1 MKKGVLGIIL
11 LAITF
16 SVANGQIRR
25 RNTVTTPAASA
36 KAEFDYSRPQE
47 YEIANIKVEGTT
59 YLDGNT
65 LVSLTGLKVGDRIK
79 IPGEDI
85 SGAIKKLWKHGL
97 VADVKILIEKIETGK
112 VYLIVKLKE
121 RPRLSKFA
129 FEGVSKA
136 QKTDLKELVAPYRG
150 KVLTDAM
157 LNIAKNNVRKHYVDK
172 GFLNCE
178 VNIEQQ
184 EDTLLANHVRLL
196 IKIHKNPKVKIDRI
210 YIEGAEEVS
219 LGKIKAKMKNTKER
233 LRFSLFKDLANRI
246 AHLNPKSFILDSKE
260 MDGKTTSDY
269 LSRHVNVN
277 IFKSSK
283 FIKDDFE
290 EDKKSV
296 IEYLNSK
303 GFRDAVITKDSIFKT
318 DTSSIAIYLKVEEGH
333 KYYYRNIT
341 WSGNYVYDDA
351 RLQRVLGIK
360 PGDVYNKEEMDKRLQ
375 MNPQGIDIS
384 GLYMDN
390 GYLFFN
396 IRPVEIAVEGDSI
409 DIEMRIYEGA
419 QATINKVIITG
430 NDRTNDHVIR
440 RELRT
445 LPGDLFSR
453 TNIIR
458 DQQQLGTLGYF
469 DPEQIQI
476 NPIPNPVDNT
486 VDIEYK
492 LVERPNDQIELS
504 GGWGGFY
511 GFVGTLGLTFNNFS
525 LRNVPHFDKWHPLP
539 VGDGQKLSIRAQAN
553 GKQFQSYTFSFTEP
567 WLGGKK
573 PNSFTISLNSS
584 IQNVDPRFSPTGE
597 SGSFKVNSIT
607 VGLGKR
613 LTWPDNYFTL
623 STSLSYKVYKLNNF
637 YQQIG
642 ALPFNTGTSNTFL
655 LSTTL
660 ARSSIDNPMYPK
672 SGSTVSLTASF
683 TPPYSKFN
691 NLDYANATPE
701 EVNLWVEYM
710 KFMFDAKYY
719 LNLVD
724 KLVLESRIHFGFMNT
739 YSPGRVE
746 VGPFERFRVGGDG
759 LAGQNYILGTDV
771 IGLRGYTNGAI
782 RPIDQYDPTYQ
793 GLSGGTIYAKYAM
806 ELRYPITTGA
816 AATIY
821 VFAFGEAGNNWDNY
835 QTFSPFDTYKS
846 AGLGARLFMP
856 AFGLIGL
863 NWGYGFNTLPG
874 AGEPSGMQF
883 HFTIGQQLR

>member
-1 MKKGVLGIIL
+1 MKRGVLSLIIL
-11 LAITF
+11 ILVVTSAI
-16 SVANGQIRR
+16 GQIRR
-25 RNTVTTPAASA
+25 GRTQTPKPATNSGL
-36 KAEFDYSRPQE
+36 DYSRPQE
-47 YEIANIKVEGTT
+47 YEIANIKVVGTT
-59 YLDGNT
+59 FLDGNT
-65 LVSLTGLKVGDRIK
+65 LVSLTSLKVGDRIK
-79 IPGEDI
+79 IPGDDI
-85 SGAIKKLWKHGL
+85 SNAIKKLWKHGL
-97 VADVKILIEKIETGK
+97 VGDVKILIEKIETGK
-112 VYLIVKLKE
+112 VYLIVELTE
-121 RPRLSKFA
+121 RPRLSKFD
-129 FEGVSKA
+129 FEGITKSQKA
-136 QKTDLKELVAPYRG
+136 DLKELVAPYRG

-157 LNIAKNNVRKHYVDK
+157 VNITKNNVQKHYVDK

-178 VNIEQQ
+178 VDITKEK
-184 EDTLLANHVRLL
+184 DTLLSNHVRLN
-196 IKIHKNPKVKIDRI
+196 IKIQKNPKVKIDRI
-210 YIEGAEEVS
+210 YIDGAEEVS
-219 LGKIKAKMKNTKER
+219 LSKIKGKMKNTKER
-233 LRFSLFKDLANRI
+233 VRLSLFKDITYRTT
-246 AHLNPKSFILDSKE
+246 HLNPKSFIMDSKE

-283 FIKDDFE
+283 YIKGDFE
-290 EDKKSV
+290 EDKKGIV
-296 IEYLNSK
+296 DYLNSK
-303 GFRDAVITKDSIFKT
+303 GFRDAVVSKDSIFKT
-318 DTSSIAIYLKVEEGH
+318 DTSSIAIYLKVEEGEQ
-333 KYYYRNIT
+333 YYFRNIT

-351 RLQRVLGIK
+351 RLQRILGLK
-360 PGDVYNKEEMDKRLQ
+360 SGDIYNKEELDKRLQ
-375 MNPQGIDIS
+375 MNPQGVDIS

-396 IRPVEIAVEGDSI
+396 IRPVEIAVIGDSI

-419 QATINKVIITG
+419 QATVNKVIITG

-445 LPGDLFSR
+445 VPGDLFSR

-504 GGWGGFY
+504 GGWGGYY

-539 VGDGQKLSIRAQAN
+539 VGDGQKLSIRMQAN
-553 GKQFQSYTFSFTEP
+553 GKQFQSYTASFTEP

-573 PNSFTISLNSS
+573 PNSFTVSFNSS
-584 IQNVDPRFSPTGE
+584 IQRLDARVYGQD
-597 SGSFKVNSIT
+597 GSFKVNSVT
-607 VGLGKR
+607 VGLGRR

-623 STSLSYKVYKLNNF
+623 SNSISYKVYKLDNYF
-637 YQQIG
+637 QSIG
-642 ALPFNTGTSNTFL
+642 ALPFNTGVSNTVLFT
-655 LSTTL
+655 STL

-683 TPPYSKFN
+683 TPPFSKMN
-691 NLDYANATPE
+691 DLDYETATATE
-701 EVNLWVEYM
+701 INKWVEYV

-719 LNLVD
+719 LNLVG
-724 KLVLESRIHFGFMNT
+724 KLVLESRLHFGFMNT
-739 YSPGRVE
+739 YSPSTVP
-746 VGPFERFRVGGDG
+746 VGPYERFTMGGDG
-759 LAGQNYILGTDV
+759 LAGSNFVLGTDV
-771 IGLRGYTNGAI
+771 IGLRGYENNTI
-782 RPIDQYDPTYQ
+782 RPIDQTDPTYV
-793 GLSGGTIYAKYAM
+793 GTVGGTIYAKYAM
-806 ELRYPITTGA
+806 ELRYPVTTGA

-821 VFAFGEAGNNWDNY
+821 VLAFGEAGNNWDNY
-835 QTFSPFDTYKS
+835 QTFSPFDTYKA

-863 NWGYGFNTLPG
+863 NWGYGFSTLPG
-874 AGEPSGMQF
+874 RNEASGMQF

>member
-1 MKKGVLGIIL
+1 MKRGILSLIL
-11 LAITF
+11 FILIVTSAI
-16 SVANGQIRR
+16 GQIRKSR
-25 RNTVTTPAASA
+25 AQTTTKTRSGL
-36 KAEFDYSRPQE
+36 DYSRPQE
-47 YEIANIKVEGTT
+47 YEIANIKVVGTT

-65 LVSLTGLKVGDRIK
+65 LVSLTSLKVGDRIK
-79 IPGEDI
+79 IPGDDI
-85 SGAIKKLWKHGL
+85 SNAIKKLWKHGL
-97 VADVKILIEKIETGK
+97 VGDVRILIEKIETGK
-112 VYLIVKLKE
+112 VYLIVELTE
-121 RPRLSKFA
+121 RPRLSKFY
-129 FEGVSKA
+129 FEGVSKS

-157 LNIAKNNVRKHYVDK
+157 VNITRNNVLKHYVDK

-178 VNIEQQ
+178 VNVIKEK
-184 EDTLLANHVRLL
+184 DTLLSNHVRLK
-196 IKIHKNPKVKIDRI
+196 IKINKNPKVKIDRI
-210 YIEGAEEVS
+210 YIDGAEEIS
-219 LGKIKAKMKNTKER
+219 LGKIKSKMKNTKER
-233 LRFSLFKDLANRI
+233 VKLSLFKDILYRAT
-246 AHLNPKSFILDSKE
+246 HLNAKSFIFDSKE
-260 MDGKTTSDY
+260 MDGKATSDY
-269 LSRHVNVN
+269 LSRHVNIN

-283 FIKDDFE
+283 FIKSDFE
-290 EDKKSV
+290 EDKRSIV
-296 IEYLNSK
+296 AYLNSK
-303 GFRDAVITKDSIFKT
+303 GFRDAIVSKDSIFKT
-318 DTSSIAIYLKVEEGH
+318 DTSSIAIYLKVEEGER
-333 KYYYRNIT
+333 YYFRNIT

-351 RLQRVLGIK
+351 RLKRILGIK
-360 PGDVYNKEEMDKRLQ
+360 SGDIYNKEELDKRLQ
-375 MNPQGIDIS
+375 MNPQGVDIS

-396 IRPVEIAVEGDSI
+396 IRPVEIAVVGDSI

-419 QATINKVIITG
+419 QATVNKVIITG

-445 LPGDLFSR
+445 VPGDLFSR

-476 NPIPNPVDNT
+476 NPMPNPVDNT

-504 GGWGGFY
+504 GGWGGYY

-539 VGDGQKLSIRAQAN
+539 VGDGQKLSIRMQAN

-573 PNSFTISLNSS
+573 PTSLTVSLNSS
-584 IQNVDPRFSPTGE
+584 IQRLDQRVYGQ
-597 SGSFKVNSIT
+597 SGSFKVNSVT

-623 STSLSYKVYKLNNF
+623 STSLSYKVYKLDNYF
-637 YQQIG
+637 LQQGG
-642 ALPFNTGTSNTFL
+642 ALPFNTGVSNTVLF
-655 LSTTL
+655 SATL

-672 SGSTVSLTASF
+672 AGSTVSLTGSF
-683 TPPYSKFN
+683 TPPFSKFN
-691 NLDYANATPE
+691 NLDYDTATPLQ
-701 EVNLWVEYM
+701 VNQWVEYM
-710 KFMFDAKYY
+710 KWMFDAKYY
-719 LNLVD
+719 LNLVG

-759 LAGQNYILGTDV
+759 LAGQNYVLGTDI
-771 IGLRGYTNGAI
+771 IGLRGYENNSI
-782 RPIDQYDPTYQ
+782 LPIDQYDPTYK
-793 GLSGGTIYAKYAM
+793 STHNAGGTIYAKYSM

-821 VFAFGEAGNNWDNY
+821 VLAFGETGNTWDNY
-835 QTFSPFDTYKS
+835 ETFSPFDSYKA
-846 AGLGARLFMP
+846 AGFGARLFMP

-863 NWGYGFNTLPG
+863 NWGYGFDTLPG
-874 AGEPSGMQF
+874 RTEPSGMQF

>member
-1 MKKGVLGIIL
+1 MNLKVFGAIVFIL
-11 LAITF
+11 IYSSAI
-16 SVANGQIRR
+16 GQIRKSR
-25 RNTVTTPAASA
+25 VQTLDPKPSGL
-36 KAEFDYSRPQE
+36 DYSKPQE

-65 LVSLTGLKVGDRIK
+65 LVSLTGLKVGDRIR
-79 IPGEDI
+79 IPGDDI
-85 SGAIKKLWKHGL
+85 SSAIKKLWKHGL
-97 VADVKILIEKIETGK
+97 VGDVKILIGKIETGK
-112 VYLIVKLKE
+112 VYLIVQLTE

-129 FEGVSKA
+129 FEGISKSQKSELKDLVSS
-136 QKTDLKELVAPYRG
+136 YRG
-150 KVLTDAM
+150 KVLTDAII
-157 LNIAKNNVRKHYVDK
+157 NITKNNVKKHYVDK

-178 VNIEQQ
+178 VEIKQ
-184 EDTLLANHVRLL
+184 EKDTLLANHVRLN
-196 IKIHKNPKVKIDRI
+196 IKIKKNPKVKIDRI
-210 YIEGAEEVS
+210 YIDGAEEIS
-219 LGKIKAKMKNTKER
+219 LGKIKSKMKNTKER
-233 LRFSLFKDLANRI
+233 LRFSLFQDLAYRVT
-246 AHLNPKSFILDSKE
+246 HLNWKSFIFDSKE
-260 MDGKTTSDY
+260 MNKKTTGDY

-277 IFKSSK
+277 VFKSSK
-283 FIKDDFE
+283 FIKSDFK
-290 EDKKSV
+290 EDKKGLV
-296 IEYLNSK
+296 AYLNSK

-318 DTSSIAIYLKVEEGH
+318 DTSAIAIYLKVEEGH
-333 KYYYRNIT
+333 KYYYRDIT
-341 WSGNYVYDDA
+341 WSGNYVYDDL
-351 RLQRVLGIK
+351 RLSRVLGIK
-360 PGDVYNKEEMDKRLQ
+360 SGDIYNKEELDKRLQ
-375 MNPQGIDIS
+375 MNPQGVDIS

-396 IRPVEIAVEGDSI
+396 ITPVEVAVEGDSI
-409 DIEMRIYEGA
+409 DLEMRIREGA

-486 VDIEYK
+486 VNIEYK

-525 LRNVPHFDKWHPLP
+525 MRNITDFSKWHPLP

-553 GKQFQSYTFSFTEP
+553 GKQFQSYTLSFTEP

-573 PNSFTISLNSS
+573 PNSFTVSLNRSVQRL
-584 IQNVDPRFSPTGE
+584 IPGRYTYYVDE
-597 SGSFKVNSIT
+597 GSFKVSSVT

-623 STSLSYKVYKLNNF
+623 TSSLSYKIYELNNYF
-637 YQQIG
+637 NSIG
-642 ALPFNTGTSNTFL
+642 SLPFNTGVSNTFL
-655 LSTTL
+655 LSLTL

-672 SGSTVSLTASF
+672 SGSQVSLNASF

-691 NLDYANATPE
+691 NLDYATSSVE
-701 EVNLWVEYM
+701 EVNKWVEYM
-710 KFMFDAKYY
+710 KWMFDAKYY

-739 YSPGRVE
+739 YSPGRVS
-746 VGPFERFRVGGDG
+746 VGPYERFRVGGDG
-759 LAGQNYILGTDV
+759 LAGQNFVLGTDV
-771 IGLRGYTNGAI
+771 IGLRGYENGAI
-782 RPIDQYDPTYQ
+782 RPTDQYDATYD
-793 GLSGGTIYAKYAM
+793 GIAGGTIYAKYAM
-806 ELRYPITTGA
+806 ELRYPITTGS

-835 QTFSPFDTYKS
+835 QNFSPFDTYKA

-863 NWGYGFNTLPG
+863 NWGYGFDTLPG
-874 AGEPSGMQF
+874 AIEPSGMQF

>member
-1 MKKGVLGIIL
+1 MKRGIISL
-11 LAITF
+11 IILILVVNSA
-16 SVANGQIRR
+16 VGQIRR
-25 RNTVTTPAASA
+25 SRNQPSTQTNSGL
-36 KAEFDYSRPQE
+36 DYSRPQE
-47 YEIANIKVEGTT
+47 YEIANIKVVGTT
-59 YLDGNT
+59 FLDGNT
-65 LVSLTGLKVGDRIK
+65 LVSLTSLKVGDRIK
-79 IPGEDI
+79 IPGDDI
-85 SGAIKKLWKHGL
+85 SNAIKKLWKHGL
-97 VADVKILIEKIETGK
+97 VGDVKILIEKIEVGK
-112 VYLIVKLKE
+112 VYLIVELTE
-121 RPRLSKFA
+121 RPRLSKFT
-129 FEGVSKA
+129 FEGVSKS
-136 QKTDLKELVAPYRG
+136 QKTNLKELIAPYRG

-157 LNIAKNNVRKHYVDK
+157 VNISRNNVKKYYIDK

-178 VNIEQQ
+178 VKIRKEK
-184 EDTLLANHVRLL
+184 DTLLTNHVRLN
-196 IKIHKNPKVKIDRI
+196 IKINKNPKVKIDRI
-210 YIEGAEEVS
+210 YIDGAEEIKLS
-219 LGKIKAKMKNTKER
+219 KIKGKMKNTKER
-233 LRFSLFKDLANRI
+233 VKLSLFKDILYRAT
-246 AHLNPKSFILDSKE
+246 HLNAKSFILDSKE
-260 MDGKTTSDY
+260 MDGKATSDY
-269 LSRHVNVN
+269 LSRHVNIN

-283 FIKDDFE
+283 YIKSDFI

-296 IEYLNSK
+296 VNYLNSK
-303 GFRDAVITKDSIFKT
+303 GFRDAVISKDSIFKT
-318 DTSSIAIYLKVEEGH
+318 DTSSIAIYLKVEEGER
-333 KYYYRNIT
+333 YYFRNIS
-341 WSGNYVYDDA
+341 WSGNYVYDDQ

-360 PGDVYNKEEMDKRLQ
+360 SGDIYNKEELDKRLQ
-375 MNPQGIDIS
+375 MNPQGVDIS

-396 IRPVEIAVEGDSI
+396 IRPVEIAVVGDSI

-419 QATINKVIITG
+419 QATVNKVIITG

-445 LPGDLFSR
+445 VPGDLFSR

-476 NPIPNPVDNT
+476 NPVPNPVDNT

-539 VGDGQKLSIRAQAN
+539 VGDGQKLSIRMQAN

-573 PNSFTISLNSS
+573 PNSLTVSLNSS
-584 IQNVDPRFSPTGE
+584 IQNLDERIYGQT
-597 SGSFKVNSIT
+597 GSFKVNSIT

-623 STSLSYKVYKLNNF
+623 STSLSYKVYKLDNYF
-637 YQQIG
+637 QSVG
-642 ALPFNTGTSNTFL
+642 ALPFNTGVSNTFL
-655 LSTTL
+655 FSTTL

-672 SGSTVSLTASF
+672 SGSTVSLTGSF
-683 TPPYSKFN
+683 TPPYSKLN
-691 NLDYANATPE
+691 NLDYETATPE
-701 EVNLWVEYM
+701 QVNQWVEYM
-710 KFMFDAKYY
+710 KWMFDAKYY

-739 YSPGRVE
+739 YSPGAVS
-746 VGPFERFRVGGDG
+746 VGPFERYQVGGDG
-759 LAGQNYILGTDV
+759 LAGQNYVLGTDI
-771 IGLRGYTNGAI
+771 IGLRGYENNTI
-782 RPIDQYDPTYQ
+782 RPIDQWDPSYQ
-793 GLSGGTIYAKYAM
+793 GIAGGTIYAKYAM

-821 VFAFGEAGNNWDNY
+821 VLAFGEAGNNWDNY
-835 QTFSPFDTYKS
+835 ETFSPFSTYKA
-846 AGLGARLFMP
+846 AGFGARLFMP

-863 NWGYGFNTLPG
+863 NWGYGFDALPG
-874 AGEPSGMQF
+874 KTEPSGMQF
-883 HFTIGQQLR
+883 QFTIGQQLR